1 MAKKNEKTTKEPGK
15 IKQLWQIFQLT
26 KKTDKALV
34 PILIVTMLAPLA
46 GGIALA
52 IFISAG
58 SILTLVLYIIT
69 GIMVS
74 ILLTLIVMGQ
84 RAEKTAYEQIS
95 GQPGAVGAVLR
106 SALRRIWQASEF
118 PVAVNPRT
126 QEAVYRAVGK
136 PGVVL
141 IGEGPQSR
149 TKKMLEDERRAVLR
163 AVPDIPVH
171 FIYVGPEADATPLPK
186 LSKKMRSFPNSLRKA
201 EVLAVSHRLNSL
213 QRGGTL
219 PIPKGMDP
227 TKIRAQKPR

>member
-1 MAKKNEKTTKEPGK
+1 MAKKNETPAKEPGK
-15 IKQLWQIFQLT
+15 IKQLWQIFNLT
-26 KKTDKALV
+26 RKTDTALV
-34 PILIVTMLAPLA
+34 PLLIVTLVAPLVA
-46 GGIALA
+46 GIVLA

-69 GIMVS
+69 GLMVS
-74 ILLTLIVMGQ
+74 ILLTLIVLGQ
-84 RAEKTAYEQIS
+84 RAEKTAYRQIA
-95 GQPGAVGAVLR
+95 GQPGAVGAVMR
-106 SALRRIWQASEF
+106 SALRRVWQASEF

-141 IGEGPQSR
+141 IGEGPQSK

-163 AVPDIPVH
+163 AVPEIPVH
-171 FIYVGPEADATPLPK
+171 FIYVGPDADATPLPK
-186 LSKKMRSFPNSLRKA
+186 LAKKMRSFTNSLRKA

-219 PIPKGMDP
+219 PIPKGVDP

>member
-1 MAKKNEKTTKEPGK
+1 MAKNDQAVTKEPGR
-15 IKQLWQIFQLT
+15 IKQLWQIFNLT
-26 KKTDKALV
+26 RETDKALIPLLLLTLIA
-34 PILIVTMLAPLA
+34 PIGAGVALALVLA
-46 GGIALA
+46 G
-52 IFISAG
+52 G
-58 SILTLVLYIIT
+58 SILTLILYITT
-69 GIMVS
+69 GVLLAL
-74 ILLTLIVMGQ
+74 LLTLVVMGQ
-84 RAEKTAYEQIS
+84 RAEKTAYEKIS

-106 SALRRIWQASEF
+106 SALRRAWQASEF

-141 IGEGPQSR
+141 IGEGPKSR

-171 FIYVGPEADATPLPK
+171 FVYVGPDAGSTALPK
-186 LSKKMRSFPNSLRKA
+186 LNSALRKFKYTLRKA

-213 QRGGTL
+213 QRGNSM

-227 TKIRAQKPR
+227 SKVRAPKPR

>member
-1 MAKKNEKTTKEPGK
+1 MAKKNETSGKEPGK
-15 IKQLWQIFQLT
+15 IKQLWQIFHLT
-26 KKTDKALV
+26 RKTDKALV
-34 PILIVTMLAPLA
+34 PLLILTLIAPLVA
-46 GGIALA
+46 GVALA

-69 GIMVS
+69 GLMVS
-74 ILLTLIVMGQ
+74 ILLTLIVLGQ
-84 RAEKTAYEQIS
+84 RAEKTAYRQIA
-95 GQPGAVGAVLR
+95 GQPGAVGAVMR
-106 SALRRIWQASEF
+106 SALRRVWQASEF

-141 IGEGPQSR
+141 IGEGPQSK

-163 AVPDIPVH
+163 AVPEIPVH
-171 FIYVGPEADATPLPK
+171 FIYVGPDSDSTPLPK
-186 LSKKMRSFPNSLRKA
+186 LAKKMRSFKNSLRKA

>member
-46 GGIALA
+46 GGVALA

>member
-1 MAKKNEKTTKEPGK
+1 MAKKDSAKEPGR
-15 IKQLWQIFQLT
+15 IKQLWQIFTLT
-26 KKTDKALV
+26 RKSDKALV
-34 PILIVTMLAPLA
+34 PLL
-46 GGIALA
+46 
-52 IFISAG
+52 
-58 SILTLVLYIIT
+58 ILTLVAPITAGILAAIWISGGSVLTLILYIIT
-69 GIMVS
+69 GILLSV
-74 ILLTLIVMGQ
+74 LLTLVVLGQ
-84 RAEKTAYEQIS
+84 RAERTAYQQIS

-106 SALRRIWQASEF
+106 SVLRRAWQASEF

-141 IGEGPQSR
+141 IAEGPQAK

-171 FIYVGPEADATPLPK
+171 FVYVGPDSDSTPLHK
-186 LSKKMRSFPNSLRKA
+186 LNKTLKSLKKSLRKA

-213 QRGGTL
+213 KSGPTM

-227 TKIRAQKPR
+227 TKARAPKPR